1 MRDLRDLQ
9 ELRKVQGMDNT
20 YRIAEAAKMLGVHPS
35 TLRRWDEKGILPE
48 AFEAACRRRA
58 PKLLYVIPSID
69 NPTTA
74 TLPEERR
81 RATEQESE

>member
-35 TLRRWDEKGILPE
+35 TLRRWDEKGILRPSTRTLTGERRYTE
-48 AFEAACRRRA
+48 ADLKAITDKEEAA
-58 PKLLYVIPSID
+58 
-69 NPTTA
+69 
-74 TLPEERR
+74 
-81 RATEQESE
+81 